1 MAKLLNRFGRHIA
14 ALSDLKIAHPVGR
27 SGVNFEAFVLA
38 GALYNLDTKQVR
50 FFLVQDDDGNRYPA
64 LIEHVDSA
72 ESDLELVAIRG
83 VVVAS
88 GR

>member
-1 MAKLLNRFGRHIA
+1 MAKLLNRFGRQIA
-14 ALSDLKIAHPVGR
+14 ALSELKIAHPVGR
-27 SGVNFEAFVLA
+27 SGVNFEALVIA
-38 GALYNLDTKQVR
+38 GALYNLDTTQLR

-72 ESDLELVAIRG
+72 PSDLELVAIRG
-83 VVVAS
+83 IVVTS